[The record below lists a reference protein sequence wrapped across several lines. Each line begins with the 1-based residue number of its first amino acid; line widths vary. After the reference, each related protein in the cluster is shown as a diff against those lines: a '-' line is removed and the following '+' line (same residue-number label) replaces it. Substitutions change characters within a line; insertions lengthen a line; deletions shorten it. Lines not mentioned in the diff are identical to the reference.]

1 MGGDVK
7 KKSFAL
13 PSGAPSQSLLRCL
26 RYDGVEMTIVS
37 VSLQPRPYEV
47 RIESGL
53 LDRAGEILRDL
64 LPAGSRLFVV
74 TVAPL
79 RRKWAKK
86 LTSSLRAAGFKVDV
100 IEMPEGERFKRL
112 TTVEELAEKLVARDA
127 DRNAVILAF
136 GGGVAGDV
144 AGFLASLYMRGI
156 DVVQVPTTVLAQVD
170 AAIGGK
176 TGVNLKAGK
185 NLVGT
190 FHQPRMVLIDPE
202 VLSTLPEREYRAGLY
217 EVLKCGVIGNA
228 GLFREFEENLEAI
241 VKRDRATVERL
252 IVASV
257 RLKAHVVS
265 VDEKENGLRRV
276 LNFGH
281 TIGHALEAETG
292 YRTLLHGEAVA
303 WGMVAAAWIAGEV
316 GKLDRDSAGRIRA
329 ATLSL
334 GRLPKVDVR
343 GRSIV
348 RRLQADKK
356 TRDGRVHFVLPTEVG
371 KVEIVN
377 DVPEKVVLAAV
388 AEVRTLSGAAGEA
401 LNRKGR

>member
-1 MGGDVK
+1 
-7 KKSFAL
+7 
-13 PSGAPSQSLLRCL
+13 
-26 RYDGVEMTIVS
+26 
-37 VSLQPRPYEV
+37 
-47 RIESGL
+47 
-53 LDRAGEILRDL
+53 
-64 LPAGSRLFVV
+64 LFVV

>member
-1 MGGDVK
+1 MTTIDVT
-7 KKSFAL
+7 
-13 PSGAPSQSLLRCL
+13 
-26 RYDGVEMTIVS
+26 V
-37 VSLQPRPYEV
+37 QPRPYEV

-53 LDRAGEILRDL
+53 LDKAGETLRSL
-64 LPAGSRLFVV
+64 LPGGSRLFVV
-74 TVAPL
+74 TVAPV

-86 LTSSLRAAGFKVDV
+86 LIGSLRNAGFAADV

-112 TTVEELAEKLVARDA
+112 ATVEELAEKLVGLDA

-202 VLSTLPEREYRAGLY
+202 VLSSLPDREYRAGLY
-217 EVLKCGVIGNA
+217 EVLKCGVIGNPE
-228 GLFREFEENLEAI
+228 LFREFEENREAI
-241 VKRDRATVERL
+241 VKRNRVTVERL
-252 IVASV
+252 IVESV

-292 YRTLLHGEAVA
+292 YRTLLHGEAVG

-316 GKLDRDSAGRIRA
+316 GKLDRESARRIRE
-329 ATLSL
+329 ATLGL
-334 GRLPKVDVR
+334 GKLPKVEVR
-343 GRSIV
+343 GGNIV

-356 TRDGRVHFVLPTEVG
+356 TRNGRVHFVLPTEIG
-371 KVEIVN
+371 RVEVVSDIS
-377 DVPEKVVLAAV
+377 EKVVLGAV
-388 AEVRTLSGAAGEA
+388 AEVRRLSRA
-401 LNRKGR
+401 

>member
-1 MGGDVK
+1 MTTIDV
-7 KKSFAL
+7 A
-13 PSGAPSQSLLRCL
+13 
-26 RYDGVEMTIVS
+26 V
-37 VSLQPRPYEV
+37 QPRPYEV

-53 LDRAGEILRDL
+53 VGKAGEALRSL
-64 LPAGSRLFVV
+64 LPASSRLFVV
-74 TVAPL
+74 TVAPV
-79 RRKWAKK
+79 RRKWARK
-86 LTSSLRAAGFKVDV
+86 LMSSLREAGFDADV
-100 IEMPEGERFKRL
+100 IEMPEGERYKRL
-112 TTVEELAEKLVARDA
+112 ATVEDLAEKLVGLDA

-202 VLSTLPEREYRAGLY
+202 VLSTLPEREYQAGLY

-228 GLFREFEENLEAI
+228 GLFREFEENRGAI
-241 VKRDRATVERL
+241 LKRDRATVERL

-265 VDEKENGLRRV
+265 VDERENGLRRV

-292 YRTLLHGEAVA
+292 YRTLLHGEAVG

-316 GKLDRDSAGRIRA
+316 GKLDGDSAGRIRE
-329 ATLSL
+329 ATLNL

-388 AEVRTLSGAAGEA
+388 AEVRELSGAAGEA
-401 LNRKGR
+401 FNRKGR

>member
-1 MGGDVK
+1 MITVNV
-7 KKSFAL
+7 A
-13 PSGAPSQSLLRCL
+13 
-26 RYDGVEMTIVS
+26 V
-37 VSLQPRPYEV
+37 QPRPYEV
-47 RIESGL
+47 RIENGL
-53 LDRAGEILRDL
+53 LSKAGEVLRDL

-74 TVAPL
+74 TVAPV

-86 LTSSLRAAGFKVDV
+86 LTGSLSAAGFDTRVV
-100 IEMPEGERFKRL
+100 EMPEGERFKRL
-112 TTVEELAEKLVARDA
+112 ATVEDLAETLIRMDA

-144 AGFLASLYMRGI
+144 AGFLASLYMRGV

-170 AAIGGK
+170 ASIGGK

-190 FHQPRMVLIDPE
+190 FHQPRVVLIDPE
-202 VLSTLPEREYRAGLY
+202 VLSTLPDREYRAGLY
-217 EVLKCGVIGNA
+217 EALKCGVIGNP
-228 GLFREFEENLEAI
+228 GLFREFEQNREQIL
-241 VKRDRATVERL
+241 KRDPATVERL
-252 IVASV
+252 ITESV

-303 WGMVAAAWIAGEV
+303 WGMVAAARIATRIK
-316 GKLDRDSAGRIRA
+316 KLDESAARRISE

-334 GRLPKVDVR
+334 GRLPKIDVR
-343 GRSIV
+343 GRSVV
-348 RRLQADKK
+348 RRLQSDKK
-356 TRDGRVHFVLPTEVG
+356 TRNGKVHFVLPTEIG
-371 KVEIVN
+371 RVEVVN
-377 DVPEKVVLAAV
+377 DVPEKVVLEVV
-388 AEVRTLSGAAGEA
+388 AEVRELS
-401 LNRKGR
+401 RT

>member
-1 MGGDVK
+1 
-7 KKSFAL
+7 
-13 PSGAPSQSLLRCL
+13 
-26 RYDGVEMTIVS
+26 MTTVP
-37 VSLQPRPYEV
+37 VAVQPRPYEV

-53 LDRAGEILRDL
+53 LERAGEILRNL
-64 LPAGSRLFVV
+64 LPASCRLFVV
-74 TVAPL
+74 TVAPV

-86 LTSSLRAAGFKVDV
+86 LTRSLRAADFDADV

-112 TTVEELAEKLVARDA
+112 ATVEELAEKLVRLGAN
-127 DRNAVILAF
+127 RNAVILAL

-144 AGFLASLYMRGI
+144 AGFLASLYMRGV

-202 VLSTLPEREYRAGLY
+202 VLSTLPNREYRSGLY

-228 GLFREFEENLEAI
+228 GLFGEFERNREAI
-241 VKRDRATVERL
+241 VQRDPATVERL
-252 IVASV
+252 IVESV

-265 VDEKENGLRRV
+265 VDENENGLRRV

-303 WGMVAAAWIAGEV
+303 WGMVAVAWIAAQV
-316 GKLDRDSAGRIRA
+316 GKLDQDSARRIRE

-334 GRLPKVDVR
+334 GKLPKVDVR

-356 TRDGRVHFVLPTEVG
+356 TRDGRVHFVLPTEIG

-377 DVPEKVVLAAV
+377 DVPEKVILAAL
-388 AEVRTLSGAAGEA
+388 AELRKLSGA
-401 LNRKGR
+401 